1 MAEIHTFSAVLYHP
15 ETGSDITQF
24 VAPPYDVIG
33 EDERPGFRER
43 SPHNVV
49 RLILPEGADDRD
61 RYQQAAWLYREWLEK
76 GVLKADTR
84 PRLYVWEHEFTL
96 AGATVIRR
104 ALAAKVTCGPYQ
116 PRGVMRH
123 ELTHKGPKAD
133 RLALFEAT
141 GAQFSQMFG
150 IVPDH
155 TGEVRELLAA
165 ATAGEARQAASAGN
179 GQHSRLFDVDEPSA
193 KRIQQLLA
201 GETITMADGHHR
213 YETTQ
218 AYYQR
223 KGRPGSALMTLVPGS
238 DPGLVVLPT
247 HRITAVPLMTGDLA
261 NRLAPGITAKVQPLE
276 LWTALFDG
284 LVNVPAAGGLV
295 AVAPGESKCVLISP
309 SNSNGSQSVAGNCDA
324 DFLHEAI
331 LPRLAEAG
339 QGVAREHIY
348 RHEAEAAV
356 REAAERGEWAFLLR
370 PVSVETLIRVAR
382 EHIYR
387 HEAEAAVREAAER
400 GDWAFLLRPVSVETL
415 IRVAHEQAVLPAKST
430 YFYPK
435 FMSGFVNAAL
445 D

>member
-15 ETGSDITQF
+15 ETGNDVTPF
-24 VAPPYDVIG
+24 VAPPYDVIA
-33 EDERPGFRER
+33 EDERPAFRQR

-61 RYQQAAWLYREWLEK
+61 RYQQAAWLYREWREQ
-76 GVLKADTR
+76 GILKADTR

-104 ALAAKVTCGPYQ
+104 ALTAKVTCGAYQ
-116 PRGVMRH
+116 PGGVMRH
-123 ELTHKGPKAD
+123 ELTHKGPKVD

-150 IVPDH
+150 IVPDS

-165 ATAGEARQAASAGN
+165 ATAGEARQTASADT

-193 KRIQQLLA
+193 KRIQQLLE

-218 AYYQR
+218 AYFQR
-223 KGRPGSALMTLVPGS
+223 KGRIGSALMTLVPGS

-247 HRITAVPLMTGDLA
+247 HRITALSLKTGDLA
-261 NRLAPGITAKVQPLE
+261 SRLTPGITAEVHPLE
-276 LWTALFDG
+276 RWAALYDG
-284 LVNVPAAGGLV
+284 LVNDPAAGGLV

-309 SNSNGSQSVAGNCDA
+309 SNSEGGQSAADNCDA

-331 LPRLAEAG
+331 LPRLAETEG
-339 QGVAREHIY
+339 GVIREHIY
-348 RHEAEAAV
+348 RHEAEDAV
-356 REAAERGEWAFLLR
+356 REAAERGGWAFLLR
-370 PVSVETLIRVAR
+370 PVT
-382 EHIYR
+382 
-387 HEAEAAVREAAER
+387 
-400 GDWAFLLRPVSVETL
+400 VETL

-435 FMSGFVNAAL
+435 FMSGFVNADL

>member
-15 ETGSDITQF
+15 ETGHDVTPF
-24 VAPPYDVIG
+24 VAPPYDVIT
-33 EDERPGFRER
+33 EDERPAFRQR

-49 RLILPEGADDRD
+49 RLILPEAADDRD
-61 RYQQAAWLYREWLEK
+61 RYRQAAWLYREWREQGILQ
-76 GVLKADTR
+76 ADTR
-84 PRLYVWEHEFTL
+84 PRLYVWEHEFAL

-116 PRGVMRH
+116 PGGVMRH

-150 IVPDH
+150 IVPDN

-165 ATAGEARQAASAGN
+165 ATVGKARQTATADN
-179 GQHSRLFDVDEPSA
+179 GQRSRLFNVDEPA
-193 KRIQQLLA
+193 AQRLQQLLA
-201 GETITMADGHHR
+201 SETITMADGHHR

-223 KGRPGSALMTLVPGS
+223 QDRTGSALMTLVPGS

-247 HRITAVPLMTGDLA
+247 HRITALSLKTGDLA
-261 NRLAPGITAKVQPLE
+261 SRLAPGITAEIQPLE
-276 LWTALFDG
+276 HWATLYDG
-284 LVNVPAAGGLV
+284 LVNDPAARGLV
-295 AVAPGESKCVLISP
+295 AVVPGESKCVLLSP
-309 SNSNGSQSVAGNCDA
+309 SNSAGGQSAAGNCDA

-331 LPRLAEAG
+331 LPGLSEAARG
-339 QGVAREHIY
+339 GPREHIY
-348 RHEAEAAV
+348 RHEAETAV
-356 REAAERGEWAFLLR
+356 REAAERG
-370 PVSVETLIRVAR
+370 
-382 EHIYR
+382 
-387 HEAEAAVREAAER
+387 
-400 GDWAFLLRPVSVETL
+400 GWAFLLRPVSVETL

-435 FMSGFVNAAL
+435 FMSGFVNANL